1 MEQERLVKL
10 ISIKSRELTSLVLTP
25 KVTLLD
31 KEVYQKSCE
40 LDELVVQYMNVRKK
54 ERKTP

>member
-1 MEQERLVKL
+1 MDESKLAKL
-10 ISIKSRELTSLVLTP
+10 ISEKSQELTKLVLNP
-25 KVTLLD
+25 KVSLLD

-40 LDELVVQYMNVRKK
+40 LDELVVKYMSRKIK